1 MGRGLRFGVA
11 APMADTSNE
20 RLHALDAVRGFA
32 LIAGIVFHATASFM
46 PGPKGVPLWIV
57 MDNHPSATLG
67 VVFHVLHIF
76 RMTTFFLIAG
86 FFAHLTFH
94 RRGLKGFIAERAK
107 RIAVPILFAAIIAV
121 TIWAAIAAAHGG
133 PLPAAPKYAGFPA
146 FPLTHLW
153 FLYLLLWLYAATL
166 AIRAI
171 AVRLDGAGRLRAAID
186 RLVRLAATHPAGL
199 LALAAPSAL
208 AFLATPHWLPW

>member
-67 VVFHVLHIF
+67 LVFHVLHIF

-94 RRGLKGFIAERAK
+94 RRGAKGFIADRTK
-107 RIAVPILFAAIIAV
+107 RIAVPLLVGWPILLTAIVAV
-121 TIWAAIAAAHGG
+121 TIWAA
-133 PLPAAPKYAGFPA
+133 
-146 FPLTHLW
+146 
-153 FLYLLLWLYAATL
+153 
-166 AIRAI
+166 
-171 AVRLDGAGRLRAAID
+171 
-186 RLVRLAATHPAGL
+186 
-199 LALAAPSAL
+199 
-208 AFLATPHWLPW
+208 